1 MNKIAAIIDEMGPS
15 QKSFYMIKEFNKA
28 ASFKDVSIC
37 AFYHRPSMPVT
48 KPFFSCRNISFLS
61 GYNGVAIATG
71 LQEAQTLLKSHNNSD
86 KYLYLWDIEWLVNP
100 MHFAAICDI
109 LLDKRLKIIA
119 RSESHAKVI
128 NNLCNKKP
136 VGIVDNWNLHELI
149 EIINKEGNE

>member
-1 MNKIAAIIDEMGPS
+1 MNKIAAVVEDMGPS

-28 ASFKDVSIC
+28 ASFRDMSIC

-48 KPFFSCRNISFLS
+48 KPFFSCRNIAFLS
-61 GYNGVAIATG
+61 GYDGAAIATG

-86 KYLYLWDIEWLVNP
+86 KYLYLWDIEWLTNPVN
-100 MHFAAICDI
+100 FSIACDV

-128 NNLCNKKP
+128 NNFCNKAP
-136 VGIVDNWNLHELI
+136 VGIVDNWNFHELRD
-149 EIINKEGNE
+149 IINRG